1 MAVIH
6 LSIVVPNLDEVRAN
20 FNCIKVHR
28 STAGEVGP
36 YIELTTPSNRPVLE
50 ENRPVYEYTD
60 TTGSDDYWYRSSF
73 YNSISGLESS
83 LSDPQQGEGSDALGV
98 LTVDELKDYY
108 LFGVD
113 LTRDDSEPF
122 SDAMFRHYIK
132 EAVAW
137 LESHLGIPI
146 TPHRYVEEKHDF
158 IREDYSKWMW
168 LQLEWFPL
176 ISVEEVKLVLPGEQ
190 VVKVFDPTWL
200 HPQKESGQ
208 LQLMPPGGSVGTI
221 LLGASGAWL
230 PFMFTHART
239 IPDAFRVT
247 YTAGFEAGQVPENLR
262 AMIGKKAAMGPLNIA
277 GDLISGAGIAAQ
289 SLSIDGLSQS
299 ISTTSSATNA
309 GYGARILQYWKDIK
323 EDLPQL
329 KRYYRGLRLSVA

>member
-20 FNCIKVHR
+20 FDRIKIHR
-28 STAGEVGP
+28 STAGEAGP
-36 YIELTTPSNRPVLE
+36 YVELTTPSNRPVLE
-50 ENRPVYEYTD
+50 ENRPVYEFTD
-60 TTGSDDYWYRSSF
+60 TAGNDIYWYRSSF
-73 YNSISGLESS
+73 YHTVSGLESS
-83 LSDPQQGEGSDALGV
+83 LSDPQQGEGAEALSV
-98 LTVDELKDYY
+98 LTVEELKDYY

-113 LTRDDSEPF
+113 LTRDDGEPF
-122 SDAMFRHYIK
+122 SDAMYRHYIK

-146 TPHRYVEEKHDF
+146 TPRRIVEEKHDF

-168 LQLEWFPL
+168 LNLEQFPVL
-176 ISVEEVKLVLPGEQ
+176 AVEEVKLVLPGEQ
-190 VVKVFDPTWL
+190 VVKVFDATWL
-200 HPQKESGQ
+200 HVQKDSGQ

-247 YTAGFEAGQVPENLR
+247 YSAGFAAGEVPENLR

-277 GDLISGAGIAAQ
+277 GDLIAGAGIAAQ

-323 EDLPQL
+323 EDMPQL
-329 KRYYRGLRLSVA
+329 KRYYRGLRLAVA